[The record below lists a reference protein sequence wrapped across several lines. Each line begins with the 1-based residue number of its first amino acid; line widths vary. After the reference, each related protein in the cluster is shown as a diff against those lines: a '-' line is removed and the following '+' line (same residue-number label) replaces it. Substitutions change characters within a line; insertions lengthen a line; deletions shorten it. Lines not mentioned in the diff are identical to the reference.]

1 MPLLEERGAEGP
13 ATPPAGPEMEGGAAA
28 APAAGAGREGGM
40 GEPEVR
46 LGVEGG
52 GASAGPLGRRQAFWA
67 GLSAESYL
75 EGQGLG
81 VHLQDA
87 LRALAGRREAG
98 GDAALLY
105 THFREAALG
114 AHVLGRGFHFA
125 TGTPVNSLDFV
136 AAAREAAAGLPD
148 FRCTLGEADCTA
160 FMRLLT
166 PGYPEKLSALA
177 FRAAMD
183 AEILEGEAR
192 DAEVP
197 IEQFVDALEVYLV
210 FRRPLEAV
218 EERFVRGR
226 SPPGAR
232 SVAELLDQ
240 EEQRGVIWPSPPAAC
255 YVQAIASAMSWT
267 GTQNPGHLRVVE
279 ERTAKF
285 VSEFIRDPRV
295 REHLSTVRDLHRESR
310 AEAQKV
316 LGQLKEPV
324 VKPKPK
330 QGSKSRKKGG
340 QSSRP
345 GSARVGILGGVQGTQ
360 IAQRGGDSGAPS
372 SRR

>member
-1 MPLLEERGAEGP
+1 MPAVGERRGV
-13 ATPPAGPEMEGGAAA
+13 
-28 APAAGAGREGGM
+28 GM

-46 LGVEGG
+46 LGLEGE
-52 GASAGPLGRRQAFWA
+52 GASSGPLGRGQAFWA

-81 VHLQDA
+81 VRVQDA

-105 THFREAALG
+105 SHFREAALG

-125 TGTPVNSLDFV
+125 TGTPVSSLDFV
-136 AAAREAAAGLPD
+136 LAAREAAAGLPD

-166 PGYPEKLSALA
+166 SDYPEKLSALA

-192 DAEVP
+192 NAEVP
-197 IEQFVDALEVYLV
+197 IERFVDALEVYLV

-232 SVAELLDQ
+232 DIAELLGQ
-240 EEQRGVIWPSPPAAC
+240 EERRGVIWPSPPAAC
-255 YVQAIASAMSWT
+255 YVEAITSAMSWT
-267 GTQNPGHLRVVE
+267 GTQDPGHLRVVE

-295 REHLSTVRDLHRESR
+295 REHLAMVRNLHQASR
-310 AEAQKV
+310 TEAQKV

-324 VKPKPK
+324 VKPKPRP
-330 QGSKSRKKGG
+330 GSKSRKKGG
-340 QSSRP
+340 LSSRP
-345 GSARVGILGGVQGTQ
+345 GSARAGILGGVQGTQ
-360 IAQRGGDSGAPS
+360 IAQKGGDSGGPS

>member
-1 MPLLEERGAEGP
+1 MA
-13 ATPPAGPEMEGGAAA
+13 PPAGPEMERGAAA
-28 APAAGAGREGGM
+28 VPAVGERRGVGM

-46 LGVEGG
+46 LGLEGE
-52 GASAGPLGRRQAFWA
+52 GASSGPLGRGQAFWA

-81 VHLQDA
+81 VRVQDA

-105 THFREAALG
+105 SHFREAALG

-125 TGTPVNSLDFV
+125 TGTPVSSLDFV
-136 AAAREAAAGLPD
+136 LAAREAAAGLPD

-166 PGYPEKLSALA
+166 SDYPEKLSALA

-192 DAEVP
+192 NAEVP
-197 IEQFVDALEVYLV
+197 IERFVDALEVYLV

-232 SVAELLDQ
+232 DIAELLGQ
-240 EEQRGVIWPSPPAAC
+240 EERRGVIWPSPPAAC
-255 YVQAIASAMSWT
+255 YVEAITSAMSWT
-267 GTQNPGHLRVVE
+267 GTQDPGHLRVVE

-295 REHLSTVRDLHRESR
+295 REHLAMVRNLHQASR
-310 AEAQKV
+310 TEAQKV

-324 VKPKPK
+324 VKPKPRP
-330 QGSKSRKKGG
+330 GSKSRKKGG
-340 QSSRP
+340 LSSRP
-345 GSARVGILGGVQGTQ
+345 GSARAGILGGVQGTQ
-360 IAQRGGDSGAPS
+360 IAQKGGDSGGPS